1 MRPLP
6 IPVEEDP
13 AAMVTVELRSQPAE
27 SDHVEWETIAVLH
40 VDGQR
45 VDVSGDADRLDRS
58 LPVISLTTGRRLRFE
73 DDREDWARSLPTL
86 YHAPDFMAV
95 VVEDSDP
102 PSAPDVEREDVA
114 LDETS
119 HHPAAR

>member
-1 MRPLP
+1 
-6 IPVEEDP
+6 
-13 AAMVTVELRSQPAE
+13 MVTVELRSQPAE

-58 LPVISLTTGRRLRFE
+58 LPVISLTTGRRLRYE
-73 DDREDWARSLPTL
+73 DDPEDWARSLPTV

-102 PSAPDVEREDVA
+102 PAAPAVEREDVFVR
-114 LDETS
+114 ETS